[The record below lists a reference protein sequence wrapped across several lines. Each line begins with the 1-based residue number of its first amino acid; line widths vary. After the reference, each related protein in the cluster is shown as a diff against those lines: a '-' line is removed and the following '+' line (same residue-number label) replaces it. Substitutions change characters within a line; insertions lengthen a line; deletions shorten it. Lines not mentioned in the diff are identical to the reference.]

1 MKEYKF
7 KINGN
12 SYNVSVSQI
21 DNNTAQVEVN
31 GVPYKVESAA
41 EMAAAAPVV
50 AAPRPAAAPRTES
63 GTPVVARPVQAKGA
77 ASAIKSPLPGVV
89 NNILVKAGDEVKAG
103 QTVLI
108 LEAMKMENNVNA
120 TKSGKVIEVKVN
132 MGESVL
138 EGADLI
144 VIE

>member
-41 EMAAAAPVV
+41 AAPVV

-63 GTPVVARPVQAKGA
+63 GTPVVARPVQAKGV

-138 EGADLI
+138 EGTDLI

>member
-63 GTPVVARPVQAKGA
+63 GTSRSSQRGCFGYQVAA
-77 ASAIKSPLPGVV
+77 ARCCK
-89 NNILVKAGDEVKAG
+89 
-103 QTVLI
+103 QH
-108 LEAMKMENNVNA
+108 
-120 TKSGKVIEVKVN
+120 SGK
-132 MGESVL
+132 SRR
-138 EGADLI
+138 
-144 VIE
+144 

>member
-41 EMAAAAPVV
+41 EMAA

-138 EGADLI
+138 EGTDLI

>member
-41 EMAAAAPVV
+41 EMA
-50 AAPRPAAAPRTES
+50 AAAPRTES

-138 EGADLI
+138 EGTDLI